1 MSTSSNSSGA
11 NSSGANSSGANPSG
25 ANPSSLSISGS
36 NILGSGSH
44 TYDVVVVGSTNL
56 DLVAT
61 VEHLPSPG
69 ETVMATSY
77 TEHPGGKGLNQAVAA
92 RRAGADTAFIT
103 SLGND
108 AAGASLHRLIVNESI
123 AAFVNDHDGP
133 TGRALI
139 SVDEDAENSIVVVPG
154 ANAFLTMSAVESHR
168 RILER
173 ARVVLCQLEVPI
185 DAIEAALAI
194 AKAGGARTIV
204 NPAPAQ
210 ELPRGLLEL
219 CDLVMPNQ
227 HELAK
232 MGGTSALLDS
242 GVNTV
247 VVTLGARGIRIV
259 NRDGEWE
266 IPPYAVRAIDTTG
279 AGDAACGALAAALA
293 TGSDITTAARRA
305 SAAGALAATR
315 HGAVPSLPFRE
326 DIDAL
331 IS

>member
-1 MSTSSNSSGA
+1 MSSMTGSTS
-11 NSSGANSSGANPSG
+11 
-25 ANPSSLSISGS
+25 GS
-36 NILGSGSH
+36 ATHG
-44 TYDVVVVGSTNL
+44 YEVVVVGSTNL

-61 VEHLPSPG
+61 VEHLPGPG

-77 TEHPGGKGLNQAVAA
+77 SEHPGGKGLNQAVAA

-108 AAGASLHRLIVNESI
+108 AAGSYLHRLIVNESI
-123 AAFVNDHDGP
+123 AAHVSDHDGP

-139 SVDEDAENSIVVVPG
+139 SVDSEAENSIVVVPG
-154 ANAFLTMSAVESHR
+154 ANAFLTLSAVESHR

-173 ARVVLCQLEVPI
+173 SRVVLSQLEVPI
-185 DAIEAALAI
+185 GAVEAALAI
-194 AKAGGARTIV
+194 AKSGGARTIL

-210 ELPRGLLEL
+210 DLSRTLVSL
-219 CDLVMPNQ
+219 CDVIMPNQ
-227 HELAK
+227 HEVAML
-232 MGGTSALLDS
+232 GGISALLDA
-242 GVNTV
+242 GVGNV
-247 VVTLGARGIRIV
+247 VVTLGARGIRVV

-293 TGSDITTAARRA
+293 TGSDIVTAARRA

-315 HGAVPSLPFRE
+315 QGAVPSLPFRE
-326 DIDAL
+326 EIDAL
-331 IS
+331 VS